1 MPVSALKAHYDG
13 QHILLDDPFDLPVNA
28 QLLITVLPSERES
41 DLESWLTIASESLA
55 RAYGDEE
62 PEYSSA
68 DVKS

>member
-55 RAYGDEE
+55 SAYGDEE
-62 PEYSSA
+62 PEYSTA

>member
-13 QHILLDDPFDLPVNA
+13 QHILLDAPFDLPVNA

-62 PEYSSA
+62 PEYSSE
-68 DVKS
+68 DVKP

>member
-28 QLLITVLPSERES
+28 QLLITVLPSERAS

-62 PEYSSA
+62 PEYSTA